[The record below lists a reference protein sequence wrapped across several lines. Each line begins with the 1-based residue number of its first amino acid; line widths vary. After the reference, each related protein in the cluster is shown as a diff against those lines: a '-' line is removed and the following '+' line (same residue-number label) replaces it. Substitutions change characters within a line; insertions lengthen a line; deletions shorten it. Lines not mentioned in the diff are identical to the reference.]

1 MSTIDISLT
10 TLIDFVGKSGT
21 PRLTCVREA
30 RARYDEDYH
39 PAKDYWRGLRTAV
52 VDAHRPGGDIAD
64 LASLPRQVAKSRA
77 ELYAQG
83 VVGYRKFLGRKSINW
98 FEPQAGDWIAHG
110 LRVRLNPEL
119 GLVIDGVPR
128 HVKLY
133 LKQEPALRRATVQ
146 PLLYLLGLVPPGA
159 HGATPLVVD
168 VQRGNSYAPDAK
180 TPSVGPLL
188 AGEAAAFT
196 AMWRDLDR
204 AA

>member
-30 RARYDEDYH
+30 HARYEEEYH
-39 PAKDYWRGLRTAV
+39 PAKDYWRGLRNGIIG
-52 VDAHRPGGDIAD
+52 AHQPGGSIAD
-64 LASLPRQVAKSRA
+64 LAALPHRVAESKTA
-77 ELYAQG
+77 LYAKG
-83 VVGYRKFLGRKSINW
+83 VAGYRRFLGRKTVSW
-98 FEPQAGDWIAHG
+98 FEPQAGDWLAHG

-119 GLVIDGVPR
+119 GLVVDGIPY

-133 LKQEPALRRATVQ
+133 LKQEPLRRPAVQ
-146 PLLYLLGLVPPGA
+146 PMLHLLGHVARGPLGA
-159 HGATPLVVD
+159 APLVVD
-168 VQRGNSYAPDAK
+168 VQRGRAFAADAR
-180 TPSVGPLL
+180 TPLVGPLL
-188 AGEAAAFT
+188 AGEAAAFA